1 MYTQFLQPKSFEL
14 GLVQGDECD
23 FAARQETLCRYL
35 SYILFIPFDVV
46 IR

>member
-1 MYTQFLQPKSFEL
+1 MYTQFLHPKSFEL
-14 GLVQGDECD
+14 DLVQGDECD

-35 SYILFIPFDVV
+35 SYILSIPFDVV